1 MMPVCH
7 FDDGR
12 AGVSCACE
20 PAGRQVIG
28 SSTGDIHWPVP
39 VDPHSVVVEQPLAV
53 GADAGQIG
61 VTQPVQVLSDNQ
73 SSLSLCL
80 YALMGFGLCRS
91 APSVRK
97 LHLGW
102 GPQWYHDGG
111 PFQIGHTY
119 AISPDC
125 LCHALACCFVQPQG
139 MVDPHI
145 PCYHCL
151 AVIARWRGF
160 QFTPA
165 VLAPRAPPALFPVA
179 CL

>member
-1 MMPVCH
+1 
-7 FDDGR
+7 
-12 AGVSCACE
+12 
-20 PAGRQVIG
+20 
-28 SSTGDIHWPVP
+28 
-39 VDPHSVVVEQPLAV
+39 
-53 GADAGQIG
+53 
-61 VTQPVQVLSDNQ
+61 
-73 SSLSLCL
+73 
-80 YALMGFGLCRS
+80 MGFGLCRS